1 MVICRL
7 GVYSIRVYEYDNFTK
22 NDKNVRGTCIA
33 FENEELVGIG
43 FVIFFFF
50 FRKARRTK

>member
-50 FRKARRTK
+50 F